1 MISRL
6 WLGLSLTVALGTATI
21 LVSCS
26 APAAAPAPTTPPKQE
41 AASAPAAPQPVA
53 TKPAEAAK
61 PTEAPKPTDAPKKV
75 DFPQKGKVITLIVP
89 NPAGGASD
97 LAARLLAPLLEKEL
111 GIPVQVVDK
120 AGAASQVG
128 MTELAQSKPDG
139 YTIGLTNLPG
149 TITTYLDPE
158 RKAAFSRKDI
168 QPVALHHVDPAAVAV
183 RTESPYKTLKDLVDG
198 AKANP
203 TGIKASTDGL
213 MGEDHLTTL
222 QFGKLAGVEFTPV
235 HFDGGAP
242 ANVAL
247 LGGHTDVRFG
257 KVSTFI
263 APAKAGQ
270 VRVLAVMDKEP
281 SKYYPDVK
289 TAEALGYKLYMYST
303 RGVTAPGGTP
313 KEIVDVLTG
322 AIKKVMDTDEHKK
335 KMDELGLTQRFQ
347 TAQEFYDN
355 WTGIEEM
362 VRPLLDMA
370 KQQQ

>member
-1 MISRL
+1 MTSRF

-26 APAAAPAPTTPPKQE
+26 TPAAAPAPTTPPKQE
-41 AASAPAAPQPVA
+41 AAAAPASPQPAA
-53 TKPAEAAK
+53 TKPAEA
-61 PTEAPKPTDAPKKV
+61 PKPTDVPKKV
-75 DFPQKGKVITLIVP
+75 DYPQKGKTITFIVP

-111 GIPVQVVDK
+111 GVSVQVVNK

-139 YTIGLTNLPG
+139 YTIALTNLPG
-149 TITTYLDPE
+149 TINTYLDPE

-183 RTESPYKTLKDLVDG
+183 RTESPYKTLKELVDA

-203 TGIKASTDGL
+203 KGLKASTDGL
-213 MGEDHLTTL
+213 QGEDHLTTL
-222 QFGKLAGVEFTPV
+222 QFGKIAGVEFTPV
-235 HFDGGAP
+235 HFEGGAP

-270 VRVLAVMDKEP
+270 LRVLAVMDKDP
-281 SKYYPDVK
+281 SKFYPDVK
-289 TAEALGYKLYMYST
+289 TAEAQGFKLYMYST

-313 KEIVDVLTG
+313 KEIVEALSST
-322 AIKKVMDTDEHKK
+322 IKKVMATDEHKK
-335 KMDELGLTQRFQ
+335 KIDELGLTERYQ
-347 TAQEFYDN
+347 TSQEFYDN
-355 WTGIEEM
+355 WTSIEEM
-362 VRPLLDMA
+362 VRPLLEMA
-370 KQQQ
+370 KQN